1 MEGTAVAWSTRELAD
16 LAGTSVRAVRHYHKV
31 GLLEEPRRRANG
43 YKQYGVA
50 HLVRVLRIK
59 RLADLGFTL
68 PQIAELGDAD
78 QHPREALRELD
89 AHLARTLDR
98 LQDVRTEVQQIIRQ
112 AVPTDLPPALATR
125 VRDTDLSDV
134 DRALLVVLARVL
146 DLAVVTDF
154 VDTLR
159 GLPPSPAATAFDRL
173 PAHADDATRHDLAIR
188 LLPRSRTLRVMLPRL
203 RGATAGLSAAATRTV
218 DVAMR
223 DLYNPA
229 QFDVLRRVGLL
240 LRSRPGP
247 IRTPQVGVAPG
258 SDRVTAATPLRLSV
272 PQRHGAHS
280 GVITAIA
287 RSRTPGRP

>member
-1 MEGTAVAWSTRELAD
+1 MAWSTRELAD
-16 LAGTSVRAVRHYHKV
+16 LAGTSVRAVRHYHNV
-31 GLLEEPRRRANG
+31 GLLQEPRRRANG

-98 LQDVRTEVQQIIRQ
+98 LQEVRTEVRQILQQ
-112 AVPTDLPPALATR
+112 AAPTDLPPTLATR
-125 VRDTDLSDV
+125 VRDTDLSDI
-134 DRALLVVLARVL
+134 DRALLVVLTRVL

-159 GLPPSPAATAFDRL
+159 GLPPSPAATAFDQL
-173 PAHADDATRHDLAIR
+173 PAHADATTRHELAIR

-203 RGATAGLSAAATRTV
+203 RSTTDGLSAAATRTV
-218 DVAMR
+218 DEALR

-240 LRSRPGP
+240 LDSRPGP
-247 IRTPQVGVAPG
+247 IGTPQVGVTRG
-258 SDRVTAATPLRLSV
+258 SDRVTAATPLRLTV
-272 PQRHGAHS
+272 PQRHGVHS
-280 GVITAIA
+280 GVITAVLS
-287 RSRTPGRP
+287 SRTPGRP

>member
-1 MEGTAVAWSTRELAD
+1 VAWSTRELAD

-78 QHPREALRELD
+78 QHPREALRGLD

-98 LQDVRTEVQQIIRQ
+98 LQHVRTEIQEILQQ
-112 AVPTDLPPALATR
+112 AAPTDLPPGLAAR
-125 VRDTDLSDV
+125 VRDVDLSDA
-134 DRALLVVLARVL
+134 DRALLIVLTRVL

-159 GLPPSPAATAFDRL
+159 GLPPSPAATAFDLL
-173 PAHADDATRHDLAIR
+173 PADADDATRHELAIR

-203 RGATAGLSAAATRTV
+203 RSATGGLSAAATRTV
-218 DVAMR
+218 DEALR

-247 IRTPQVGVAPG
+247 ARTPRVGGTRG
-258 SDRVTAATPLRLSV
+258 SDRVTAATPVGLTV
-272 PQRHGAHS
+272 PQRHGVHS
-280 GVITAIA
+280 GAITAVLS
-287 RSRTPGRP
+287 SRTPGRP